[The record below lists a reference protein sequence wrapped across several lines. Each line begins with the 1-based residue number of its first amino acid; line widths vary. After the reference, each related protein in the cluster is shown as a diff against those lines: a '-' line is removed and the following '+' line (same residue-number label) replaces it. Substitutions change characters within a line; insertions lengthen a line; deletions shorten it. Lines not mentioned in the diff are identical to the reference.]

1 MAQDYGR
8 TDVTETQDNLIGGD
22 HQAPPIAITLGSGD
36 LERGAVLGRKTA
48 DGKYYEHNPSGSDGT
63 ENAVAIL
70 SEDCDASEAAE
81 KTSAYFHGE
90 FRVGGLKWK
99 TGTNNQQKLTAILA
113 LQARGVYVLGEDLE
127 FATWSTTTTTEAPT
141 TTTAAP
147 TTTTAAPTTTTAEAA
162 TTTTAG

>member
-8 TDVTETQDNLIGGD
+8 TDLTETQDNLIGGD
-22 HQAPPIAITLGSGD
+22 HQAPPIGITLGSGD

-48 DGKYYEHNPSGSDGT
+48 DGKYYEFNAGASDGL

-70 SEDCDASEAAE
+70 AEDTDASEAAE
-81 KTSAYFHGE
+81 KASAYFHGE

-99 TGTNNQQKLTAILA
+99 TGTNSQQKLTAILA

-127 FATWSTTTTTEAPT
+127 FNTWSTTT

-147 TTTTAAPTTTTAEAA
+147 TTTTAAPTTTTAAA
-162 TTTTAG
+162 TTTTTAG